1 MSWSLT
7 FNYLDNTTQIP
18 ANILEDMMTQHIM
31 YPKDM
36 SLALEVAKRAG
47 LKTAVITGCR
57 TPNPYG
63 GDEVI
68 DISVRGMVMATDFQ
82 SVMKEII
89 GYADP
94 PTGGNDSPSEANDA

>member
-1 MSWSLT
+1 
-7 FNYLDNTTQIP
+7 
-18 ANILEDMMTQHIM
+18 MTQHIR
-31 YPKDM
+31 YPQDM
-36 SLALEVAKRAG
+36 SLALKLAKRAG
-47 LKTAVITGCR
+47 LKTAVLTGCR

-89 GYADP
+89 KYADP
-94 PTGGNDSPSEANDA
+94 EAGGNDSPGEANDAG